1 MLRDF
6 EGGCHCG
13 AVRFRVRGDLG
24 AAELCNCSICTMKG
38 FLHLIVPTDRFEL
51 LRGADALA
59 VYRFNT
65 GVAKHQ
71 FCARCGI
78 HPFYVPRSDPD
89 KVDVNIRCLDGVDP
103 HSIHPRLFDGR
114 HWEEWM
120 ARRGPAPVVAEEPT
134 CGQEL
139 AADAEVPAALG
150 ALFRH
155 VADNMDAHA
164 RWVGDAT
171 APARRERDALADV
184 AERYRAISS
193 AAEGAAAAM
202 AAMRELP
209 AAPHDPARLDRAA
222 LAAWMRAKIEKQRAF
237 AALILRHAADSD
249 AALAAIDA
257 EPD

>member
-1 MLRDF
+1 MLREF

-13 AVRFRVRGDLG
+13 AVRFRVRGDL
-24 AAELCNCSICTMKG
+24 ATAESCNCSMCTMKG
-38 FLHLIVPTDRFEL
+38 FLHLIVPLDRFEL
-51 LRGADALA
+51 LRGADALS

-71 FCARCGI
+71 FCARCGV

-89 KVDVNIRCLDGVDP
+89 KIDVNIRCFDGVDP
-103 HSIHPRLFDGR
+103 DSVHPRLFDGR

-120 ARRGPAPVVAEEPT
+120 AKRGPAKVGAGAGDEEPT

-164 RWVGDAT
+164 RWVGGAT
-171 APARRERDALADV
+171 PPARREQDALADV
-184 AERYRAISS
+184 ANRYRAIAS

-202 AAMRELP
+202 AALRELRP
-209 AAPHDPARLDRAA
+209 VPHDPARLDRAA

-249 AALAAIDA
+249 AALDEI
-257 EPD
+257 